1 MTYWFK
7 KRRWG
12 WGWTPISIEGWVLT
26 LVLVIGLFMYISVY
40 KALNL
45 TDNINNIRV
54 WGVFIVSIIV
64 FAYIADKKTQDKVL
78 FKNG

>member
-1 MTYWFK
+1 VTYWFK

>member
-1 MTYWFK
+1 
-7 KRRWG
+7 
-12 WGWTPISIEGWVLT
+12 
-26 LVLVIGLFMYISVY
+26 MYISVY